1 MHEEVVLVHVALDE
15 GLILLGVAAA
25 DYQVVLAG
33 DEPDELL
40 EPEDFT
46 LDRPNLGLLQLFEV
60 AGSCLFSLLDRRLG
74 CIDRLDLLDVRL
86 LANLE
91 VLLDVEL
98 RRDSKIDVDSHHL
111 VKVAQI
117 VVIDLHRVLVGLI
130 HGVQDQRDHVLLEI
144 DFVDQVC
151 ELVVLLALLFD
162 HALDVGPRDARAN
175 HHREDV
181 DDGLRLESVLLEQQ
195 GFEI

>member
-162 HALDVGPRDARAN
+162 HALDVGPRDTRAD

>member
-1 MHEEVVLVHVALDE
+1 MHEEVVLVHVALDQ
-15 GLILLGVAAA
+15 GLILLSVAAA

-60 AGSCLFSLLDRRLG
+60 ASGCLFGLLDRRLG
-74 CIDRLDLLDVRL
+74 CVDRLDLLDVRL

-98 RRDSKIDVDSHHL
+98 R
-111 VKVAQI
+111 
-117 VVIDLHRVLVGLI
+117 
-130 HGVQDQRDHVLLEI
+130 
-144 DFVDQVC
+144 
-151 ELVVLLALLFD
+151 
-162 HALDVGPRDARAN
+162 
-175 HHREDV
+175 
-181 DDGLRLESVLLEQQ
+181 
-195 GFEI
+195 